1 MSRADALGGTSGTIT
16 STSGSTFTGP
26 YSSGNTSAP
35 SSGGFD
41 LDLGDMLSGAFKT
54 EERYDYGKILGAA
67 GGAASCLVCS
77 VKVFNWP
84 MGYQGSIPSYTVS
97 RMQVPGLTTLIGV
110 PAVVGSG
117 ILLMFGLTVETHLNR
132 LRVWKLNRANLLHET
147 DRDSHLR
154 PFVPQK
160 TQPLLKLQ
168 HKLH

>member
-54 EERYDYGKILGAA
+54 DGEYDYGKILGAA
-67 GGAASCLVCS
+67 GGAASLFGLFGEGS
-77 VKVFNWP
+77 SNRP

-97 RMQVPGLTTLIGV
+97 RMQVPGTYD
-110 PAVVGSG
+110 PDRRPGSG
-117 ILLMFGLTVETHLNR
+117 GQRYFTDVRFDGGDTSEQAAGLEA
-132 LRVWKLNRANLLHET
+132 LNRANLAARNRQGTVTCAHSC
-147 DRDSHLR
+147 RRRRSR
-154 PFVPQK
+154 C
-160 TQPLLKLQ
+160 
-168 HKLH
+168 